1 MATSSGGVPPGFRF
15 HPTDEELLHYY
26 LKKKVSFQKFDMEV
40 IREVD
45 LNKMEPWELQE
56 RCRIGSTPQNEWY
69 FFSHK
74 DRKYPTGSRTNR
86 ATNAGFWKA
95 TGRDKCI
102 RNTYK
107 KIGMRKTLV
116 FYRGRA
122 PHGQKT
128 DWIMHEYRLEDGDD
142 PQGNLSSEDGWVIC
156 RVFKKK
162 NLFKVTGNN
171 EGGSSSMN
179 SSDHHHHQ
187 QLTMN
192 TNQLQARTFMHTH
205 SSRSDTNQYLLRQ
218 QAFELNRPHD
228 HDQDQDQLPPALH
241 YAHLNLQ
248 PPPQYSL
255 FHSQALNVPTNSH
268 KTLAAYNDYSTL
280 PSDSSPGHGMVKQL
294 MTNPRDCESTG
305 SESLRYQACEPG
317 LEVNDTTCETN
328 QQAIVNAGGRSSDDQ
343 GMSEWAMLDRLVT
356 SHLGNEDSTS
366 KGGASAGA
374 RYDQDGNGS
383 STVNQINQQQQQQ
396 LSLRGEMDFW
406 GYAK

>member
-1 MATSSGGVPPGFRF
+1 MASSSGGVPPGFRF
-15 HPTDEELLHYY
+15 HPTDEELLQYY

-56 RCRIGSTPQNEWY
+56 RCKIGSTPQNEWY

-102 RNTYK
+102 RNTHK

-142 PQGNLSSEDGWVIC
+142 LQGNPNEDGWVVC

-162 NLFKVTGNN
+162 NLFKIAGNDS
-171 EGGSSSMN
+171 GGQTSVG
-179 SSDHHHHQ
+179 SDQNHHHQ
-187 QLTMN
+187 QLSINSTSN
-192 TNQLQARTFMHTH
+192 TTAHQPRSFMHRDSSLYLH
-205 SSRSDTNQYLLRQ
+205 SNHLSPST
-218 QAFELNRPHD
+218 AFELNKTE
-228 HDQDQDQLPPALH
+228 LGLH
-241 YAHLNLQ
+241 YSSSQHL
-248 PPPQYSL
+248 PQYSL
-255 FHSQALNVPTNSH
+255 FPSSQALIPTPKPIGYH
-268 KTLAAYNDYSTL
+268 DYTALQSADAVAPPVML
-280 PSDSSPGHGMVKQL
+280 KQL
-294 MTNPRDCESTG
+294 MSSNARDQCESG
-305 SESLRYQACEPG
+305 SDSFRYQNCDQG
-317 LEVNDTTCETN
+317 LEVGTCEAT
-328 QQAIVNAGGRSSDDQ
+328 QEQMVGARDEAGMGDW
-343 GMSEWAMLDRLVT
+343 GMLSVT
-356 SHLGNEDSTS
+356 SGAHNQLGSHNEDDSGS
-366 KGGASAGA
+366 KGV
-374 RYDQDGNGS
+374 RFEDGTATTS
-383 STVNQINQQQQQQ
+383 LHPINH

-406 GYAK
+406 GYGK